1 MPTPDIE
8 ENINVCTCTGR
19 LLGGHKRRGPH
30 PISVDILPQ
39 VSAVASI
46 LAKILGKVVGQ
57 SGVKKETR

>member
-8 ENINVCTCTGR
+8 ENIDVCTYTGR
-19 LLGGHKRRGPH
+19 LFGGHKRRGPH
-30 PISVDILPQ
+30 PIRVDIPPQ
-39 VSAVASI
+39 VSAVAST